1 MTLYIH
7 PAFWRRMRRFGAV
20 ALLIT
25 GMGLGGYACGH
36 YGDNT
41 AGTQA
46 SITPVGK
53 LVTVALMETTDLHS
67 NIMSYDYYKTA
78 EDKTIGLERTATLIE
93 QVRKKNPNNL
103 LLDNGDT
110 IQGTALADYQA
121 AVKPVSCGEPLAQY
135 KVMNYLK
142 YDVGTIGNHEF
153 NYGLSY
159 LNQVAHNDNSC
170 QGPNFPLVLANVYK
184 VADKQP
190 LFRPYEILDRKFDG
204 ETIRIGV
211 IGFTPPGI
219 MLWDKKYLDG
229 QVYVDGVKESAE
241 KYVLEMRAKGADIVV
256 ALVHGGISTQP
267 YTPTLENAAYYVAQV
282 KGINAIFSGHSHSFF
297 PDGKNYAN
305 LPNVDNV
312 KGTIF
317 GVPTVMGGFWGN
329 NLGLIQLTLE
339 YTGKGW
345 KVAKSSS
352 ELKPIATRDARGV
365 TTAVV
370 PDPKIAEL
378 VKAEHEA
385 TIQYVNTPIGQS
397 TYRIA
402 TFFAQVG
409 DTAAMQLINNAQIFY
424 VKNYI
429 QQNLPQYQNLPV
441 LSAAPPFKM
450 NFRGTGYTDIP
461 LGGIAI
467 KNVADLYVYPNT
479 LQAVKID
486 GGTLKAWLEKSA
498 EQFNQI
504 DPAST
509 ADQYLINSKYPS
521 NNFDVIDGVNYQI
534 DVNKPVGT
542 RIVSLTYNGSPV
554 SPAQEFVVATNNYRA
569 SGGGGFPGLDGSR
582 TIFESPDTN
591 RDIIVNYIKARGR
604 LTRTQDGADHNWSF
618 VHIATAGRVL
628 YDSALN
634 VQQVAQDDGIDNVSF
649 VAAQSDNSAGV
660 YSVNLNQ

>member
-1 MTLYIH
+1 
-7 PAFWRRMRRFGAV
+7 MRRFGAV
-20 ALLIT
+20 ALSIT
-25 GMGLGGYACGH
+25 GVGLGGCACGH
-36 YGDNT
+36 YGDKT
-41 AGTQA
+41 AVTQT
-46 SITPVGK
+46 SITAVGK
-53 LVTVALMETTDLHS
+53 QVTVALMETTDLHS
-67 NIMSYDYYKTA
+67 NILSYDYYKTA
-78 EDKTIGLERTATLIE
+78 ENKTIGLERTATLIE
-93 QVRKKNPNNL
+93 QVREKNPNTL

-121 AVKPVSCGEPLAQY
+121 TIHPVTCGEPLAQY

-142 YDVGTIGNHEF
+142 YDAGNIGNHEF
-153 NYGLSY
+153 NYGLPY
-159 LNQVAHNDNSC
+159 LNQVTHNGYSC
-170 QGPNFPLVLANVYK
+170 KGPNFPLVLANVYK
-184 VADKQP
+184 VVDKQP
-190 LFRPYEILDRKFDG
+190 LFRPYVILDRKFDG
-204 ETIRIGV
+204 ETIHIGV

-219 MLWDKKYLDG
+219 MQWDKKFLNG
-229 QVYVDGVKESAE
+229 KVYVEGVKESAE
-241 KYVLEMRAKGADIVV
+241 KYIPEMRAKGADIVV

-267 YTPTLENAAYYVAQV
+267 YTPTLENTAYYVAQV

-345 KVAKSSS
+345 KVAKFSS

-365 TTAVV
+365 ATAVV

-385 TIQYVNTPIGQS
+385 TIQYVNTPVGQS

-409 DTAAMQLINNAQIFY
+409 DTTAMQLINNAQTAY
-424 VKNYI
+424 VKNHI

-441 LSAAPPFKM
+441 LSAAAPYKT
-450 NFRGTGYTDIP
+450 NFGGTGYTDIP
-461 LGGIAI
+461 AGGIAI

-486 GGTLKAWLEKSA
+486 GGILRAWLEKSA

-504 DPAST
+504 NPTST
-509 ADQYLINSKYPS
+509 ADQYLINSKFPS
-521 NNFDVIDGVNYQI
+521 SNYDVINGVKFQI
-534 DVNKPVGT
+534 DVSKPIGA
-542 RIVSLTYNGSPV
+542 RIVNLTYNGKPV
-554 SPAQEFVVATNNYRA
+554 NQTQEFIVATNNYRA
-569 SGGGGFPGLDGSR
+569 SGGGGFPGLDGSK
-582 TIFESPDTN
+582 TIFATPDTN
-591 RDIIVNYIKARGR
+591 RDIIVNYIRKQGK
-604 LTRTQDGADHNWSF
+604 LTRAQDVADHNWSF
-618 VHIATAGRVL
+618 VRLATAGRVL

-634 VQQVAQDDGIDNVSF
+634 VQQVARDDGIDNVSF
-649 VAAQSDNSAGV
+649 ITAWKDNSAGV
-660 YSVNLNQ
+660 YGVSLNK